1 MSTDYNG
8 EVLKKLSVYFNNF
21 TTDQLSDYEDEIFT
35 EKIDKKRRAE
45 LEFDRL
51 KNELGKDL
59 KYYSDYYLEIKEIA
73 KLLKIADL
81 SSDIL
86 DEIYR
91 RIVRIQLASNLDVR
105 LYSAF
110 DLIRIDEEIQVLRKK
125 AGEGGNG
132 PKFNR

>member
-1 MSTDYNG
+1 MN
-8 EVLKKLSVYFNNF
+8 
-21 TTDQLSDYEDEIFT
+21 
-35 EKIDKKRRAE
+35 
-45 LEFDRL
+45 
-51 KNELGKDL
+51 
-59 KYYSDYYLEIKEIA
+59 YLEIKEIA

-110 DLIRIDEEIQVLRKK
+110 NLIKIDEEIQVLRKK
-125 AGEGGNG
+125 AGEAQNG
-132 PKFNR
+132 TKFNR